1 MALLACGDARP
12 RDDEGTRTEGSHEF
26 SMMPGGAERCHLY
39 VHVEECK
46 QDGSGVFPKLSDG
59 KITIYDRGLR

>member
-1 MALLACGDARP
+1 
-12 RDDEGTRTEGSHEF
+12 
-26 SMMPGGAERCHLY
+26 MMPGGAERCHLY

-59 KITIYDRGLR
+59 KITIYDHGLR